1 MQKNFVLYN
10 SSAGTG
16 KTFTLVK
23 EYLKIVLKDDNPLKY
38 RHILAI
44 TFTNKAASEMKERVL
59 DALKAFAGIIELKG
73 TSKALYEVLLN
84 PPENEIGINIT
95 AEQLKERSYKVL
107 KSILHNYNDFAISTI
122 DKFTHKVIRTFAH
135 DLQLPLNFNIELS
148 DKEVLKAA
156 IDMLV
161 AQVGNNEKLTKILV
175 EYAIQKSDDE
185 KSWNVENDLLSFA
198 EKLLKD
204 DSEKYIN
211 SIKELSISDFEE
223 VKKHIKRSIIEFEES
238 VKKIGVEALEFI
250 DGKGIYKESFTS
262 SSVYNYWE
270 ALKYLKPEKKGSMLI
285 KSPTKTVNEI
295 HENKRNWYAQKVSS
309 EQKQL
314 IDENRE
320 ELIRLFYQSRQFID
334 TNETDYLIHKEVLK
348 NLYNLAVLN
357 EIEKTIN
364 EFKAENNLLNLSD
377 FNKKIA
383 AIVATEPAPFI
394 YERLGEKYHHYLIDE
409 FQDTSITQ
417 WHNLLPL
424 VDNSLANG
432 NYNMVVGDAKQAIY
446 RWRGGEVEQI
456 IAFPKVYGHN
466 NNPLLLEREESL
478 DRNFAQKELDKNFR
492 SKAEIVDFSNQF
504 FQSVAPHLLDKYA
517 KLYQELN
524 QQFEP
529 TNVGG
534 GIEILGFEGIN
545 DKKEEDIVAYKLNT
559 ENFVLEKIDECLQDG
574 YELKDIAILCR
585 NNKKAVEIAEFLLD
599 KGKDVVSSESL
610 LLNNSKGVTFL
621 LDIMR
626 YLTNTND
633 IKYQVKIMDYLTNK
647 IYNETL
653 FEHYKNN
660 GLLVYLKSK
669 NIHFNFNKI
678 ANYSLYELVEELI
691 VLFNFDKTVD
701 LYIQFF
707 IDKIHEYASKNDNSI
722 LNFLDWWELKSE
734 KFSVVMP
741 EGMNAVKV
749 MTIHKSK
756 GLEFPVVI
764 YPYADTTVQ
773 KGEDYFWTDELGLQN
788 LKAAVL
794 PIKED
799 LGSTKFAEVYHA
811 EMDKAKLDLINMV
824 YVAFTR
830 PKDRLYIVTKRGVKN
845 SKNGSV
851 GDYLLDYCIT
861 KTENKIGDFHYR
873 FGLFSDSKKEKE
885 EDKEEALVFNAVT
898 YNNWRD
904 KIKISYQAPLI
915 WDVENP
921 ETIGEH
927 GTLIHN
933 ILAKIKTPN
942 DLDGVLASYQ
952 LKGLISSEEEPIVR
966 QSIQNLF
973 KNPTIKNWFEN
984 FDELKNERS
993 ILLQNGKSY
1002 QPDRVVVKNNRT
1014 IVIDYKTGEREEK
1027 HKEQITN
1034 YRNLLAEMGYQN
1046 ISAQLLY
1053 VNDGGLVEV

>member
-1 MQKNFVLYN
+1 MADNFVLYN

-23 EYLKIVLKDDNPLKY
+23 EYLKIVLKDDNPLRY

-59 DALKAFAGIIELKG
+59 EALKAFAGITELKG
-73 TSKALYEVLLN
+73 TPKALYEVLLN
-84 PPENEIGINIT
+84 PPEDEIGINIT
-95 AEQLKERSYKVL
+95 ADQLQERSYKAL

-148 DKEVLKAA
+148 DKEVLKSA

-161 AQVGNNEKLTKILV
+161 AQVGNNERLTKILV

-204 DSEKYIN
+204 DSEKYID
-211 SIKELSISDFEE
+211 SIKELSIADFEE
-223 VKKHIKRSIIEFEES
+223 IKKHITKAILAFEKEVIKQADNVLNFIDEKGIVHNTFFHS
-238 VKKIGVEALEFI
+238 DYPKYWEKVKKLEDFSMSNRFASTLGGEKDLYSKGKPQAQKDIIDAHKDEFI
-250 DGKGIYKESFTS
+250 DFINDF
-262 SSVYNYWE
+262 
-270 ALKYLKPEKKGSMLI
+270 
-285 KSPTKTVNEI
+285 KTFLNQNLSDYFVN
-295 HENKRNWYAQKVSS
+295 
-309 EQKQL
+309 
-314 IDENRE
+314 
-320 ELIRLFYQSRQFID
+320 
-334 TNETDYLIHKEVLK
+334 KEVFK

-364 EFKAENNLLNLSD
+364 EFKSDNNLLNLSD

-383 AIVATEPAPFI
+383 VIVANEPAPFI

-466 NNPLLLEREESL
+466 NNPILLEREESL
-478 DRNFAQKELDKNFR
+478 DRNFKKEELRTNYR

-517 KLYQELN
+517 ELYQELN

-529 TNVGG
+529 TNTGG
-534 GIEILGFEGIN
+534 GIEILGFSGIN
-545 DKKEEDIVAYKLNT
+545 DKNKEQTEKYKINT
-559 ENFVLEKIDECLQDG
+559 LYYVLEKIEECVKSN
-574 YELKDIAILCR
+574 YTLKDIAILCR
-585 NNKKAVEIAEFLLD
+585 GNKKAVEIAEFLLSN
-599 KGKDVVSSESL
+599 GKNVISSESL
-610 LLNNSKGVTFL
+610 LLNNSKEVTFL
-621 LDIMR
+621 LDVMR
-626 YLTNTND
+626 YLTNTSD
-633 IKYQVKIMDYLTNK
+633 INYQLSVMQYLTHYV
-647 IYNETL
+647 YNESL
-653 FEHYKNN
+653 FEHYKKHQLIN
-660 GLLVYLKSK
+660 YLKSK
-669 NIHFNFNKI
+669 NIDFNFNKI
-678 ANYSLYELVEELI
+678 ANYSLYELAEELI
-691 VLFNFDKTVD
+691 VMFNLDKGIN
-701 LYIQFF
+701 LYVQFF

-722 LNFLDWWELKSE
+722 LNFLDWWDLKSE

-741 EGMNAVKV
+741 EGMDAVKV

-764 YPYADTTVQ
+764 YPYADTAVK
-773 KGEDYFWTDELGLQN
+773 KGEDYFWTDQLEIEKLTS
-788 LKAAVL
+788 AIM
-794 PIKED
+794 PIKEE
-799 LGSTKFAEVYHA
+799 LVSTQFSEVFHK
-811 EMDKAKLDLINMV
+811 EMDKAKLDLVNMV

-830 PKDRLYIVTKRGVKN
+830 PKDRLYIVTKRGVNN

-851 GDYLLDYCIT
+851 GDYLLDYCLT
-861 KTENKIGDFHYR
+861 KTENKVGEFYYK
-873 FGLFSDSKKEKE
+873 FGLFN
-885 EDKEEALVFNAVT
+885 DKEEEKKESSETSLEFKDVV

-904 KIKISYQAPLI
+904 KIKISYQAPLV
-915 WDVENP
+915 WEVENP

-933 ILAKIKTPN
+933 ILAKVKIPS

-952 LKGLISSEEEPIVR
+952 LKGLLSSEEAPIVK

-973 KNPTIKNWFEN
+973 ENPTIKDWFEDV
-984 FDELKNERS
+984 DELKNERS

-1002 QPDRVVVKNNRT
+1002 QPDRVVVKNNQT
-1014 IVIDYKTGEREEK
+1014 IVIDYKTGEKEEK
-1027 HKEQITN
+1027 HKEQIIN
-1034 YRNLLAEMGYQN
+1034 YRNLLADMGYQN

-1053 VNDGGLVEV
+1053 VNDGSLVEV

>member
-1 MQKNFVLYN
+1 MLYN

-23 EYLKIVLKDDNPLKY
+23 EYLKIVLKDNNSLRY

-59 DALKAFAGIIELKG
+59 DALKAFAGITELKG
-73 TSKALYEVLLN
+73 TPKALYEVLLN
-84 PPENEIGINIT
+84 PPKDERGIDIT
-95 AEQLKERSYKVL
+95 AEQLQKRSYKVL

-148 DKEVLKAA
+148 DKEVLKSA

-161 AQVGNNEKLTKILV
+161 AQVGNNDKLTKILV

-223 VKKHIKRSIIEFEES
+223 VKKHIKRSIIEFEGEVIAKANQVLVFIDEKGIEHNTFFHS
-238 VKKIGVEALEFI
+238 DYPNYWKKVKKLEDFSIGKRLASTLSGEKDLYSK
-250 DGKGIYKESFTS
+250 GKTQ
-262 SSVYNYWE
+262 V
-270 ALKYLKPEKKGSMLI
+270 
-285 KSPTKTVNEI
+285 
-295 HENKRNWYAQKVSS
+295 QKN
-309 EQKQL
+309 L
-314 IDENRE
+314 IDLNKGDLLRFFDEFKEFLNDN
-320 ELIRLFYQSRQFID
+320 Q
-334 TNETDYLIHKEVLK
+334 TDYLIHKEVLK

-364 EFKAENNLLNLSD
+364 EFKSENNLLNLSD

-409 FQDTSITQ
+409 FQDTSTTQ

-432 NYNMVVGDAKQAIY
+432 NYNMIVGDAKQAIY

-456 IAFPKVYGHN
+456 IAFPKVFGHN

-478 DRNFAQKELDKNFR
+478 DRNFKKKELNTNYR

-517 KLYQELN
+517 ELYKNLN
-524 QQFEP
+524 QKFEP
-529 TNVGG
+529 TNIGG
-534 GIEILGFEGIN
+534 GIEILGFSGIN
-545 DKKEEDIVAYKLNT
+545 DKNKEDTELYKFKTLNY
-559 ENFVLEKIDECLQDG
+559 VLEKVDECVKSN
-574 YELKDIAILCR
+574 YKLKDIAVLCR
-585 NNKKAVEIAEFLLD
+585 NNKNAVEIAEFLLSN
-599 KGKDVVSSESL
+599 GKNVISSESL
-610 LLNNSKGVTFL
+610 LLNNSKEVTFL

-626 YLTNTND
+626 YLTNTSD
-633 IKYQVKIMDYLTNK
+633 IKYQVKIMDYLTTRV
-647 IYNETL
+647 YNETL
-653 FEHYKNN
+653 FEQYQSKD
-660 GLLVYLKSK
+660 LLTYLKSK
-669 NIHFNFNKI
+669 NIHFSFNKI

-691 VLFNFDKTVD
+691 LLFNLDKTVN

-707 IDKIHEYASKNDNSI
+707 IDKAHEYASKNDNSI
-722 LNFLDWWELKSE
+722 LNFIDWWELKSE

-741 EGMNAVKV
+741 EGMDAVKV

-764 YPYADTTVQ
+764 YPYADTVVK
-773 KGEDYFWTDELGLQN
+773 KGEDYFWTDELELQN

-794 PIKED
+794 PIKEE
-799 LGSTKFAEVYHA
+799 LVNTKFAEAYNE
-811 EMDKAKLDLINMV
+811 EMDKAKLDLTNMV

-830 PKDRLYIVTKRGVKN
+830 PKDRLYIITKRGVNN

-851 GDYLLDYCIT
+851 GDYLLDYCLT
-861 KTENKIGDFHYR
+861 KTENKIGDFHYK
-873 FGLFSDSKKEKE
+873 FGLFNDKKKEKE

-942 DLDGVLASYQ
+942 DLEGVLASYL

-973 KNPTIKNWFEN
+973 KNPTIKNWFEDV
-984 FDELKNERS
+984 DELKNERS

-1002 QPDRVVVKNNRT
+1002 QPDRVVVKNNKT
-1014 IVIDYKTGEREEK
+1014 FVIDYKTGEREEK

-1053 VNDGGLVEV
+1053 VNDGSLVEV